1 MFWMGTAVTLM
12 IAGIIALMVVVLG
25 KRPVDLGKL
34 GAASD
39 RWIADHRV
47 DSR

>member
-1 MFWMGTAVTLM
+1 MFWLGTAVTLM
-12 IAGIIALMVVVLG
+12 IAGIIALMVAVLG

-34 GAASD
+34 GSVSD